1 MHGSKFGSVDLTE
14 TVMPFHEQISTYTV
28 GAGFYPECAICL
40 EAYKLEY
47 VCV

>member
-28 GAGFYPECAICL
+28 WVQGYPECAIRL